1 MNNLQQNVDVLIGYM
16 IGSEEP
22 DIPKLTQWCKQF
34 GDNVKKSK
42 AVMALANG
50 RQVPEKD
57 MRTFGEALSVKAG
70 KFRTSEK
77 QTLDQ
82 RSQALKNMVSSALK
96 FHAYLI

>member
-1 MNNLQQNVDVLIGYM
+1 MNNLQKNVDVLIGYM

-22 DIPKLTQWCKQF
+22 TVAKLTQWCKQF

-57 MRTFGEALSVKAG
+57 MKTFGEALSVKAG

-96 FHAYLI
+96 FHAYMI

>member
-1 MNNLQQNVDVLIGYM
+1 MNNLQKNVDVLIGYM
-16 IGSEEP
+16 IGSEVP

-34 GDNVKKSK
+34 GENVQKSK

-57 MRTFGEALSVKAG
+57 MKTFGEALAVKAG

-77 QTLDQ
+77 QTMDQ